1 MRNEPALR
9 GGLFFTLSS
18 YLFVPLRTL
27 HTYPFRRLGRL
38 DSPDVLDLRHDL
50 RVIRAIRRAFPAAGA
65 AFR

>member
-9 GGLFFTLSS
+9 GGLFFALSS
-18 YLFVPLRTL
+18 YLFVPLR
-27 HTYPFRRLGRL
+27 TYPFRRLGRL